1 MAHGEQSDLLSHSS
15 RHFKPDMHTIL
26 HSTSINTTWLHF
38 IRILQ
43 IWHAFFFLAL
53 IDAGLS

>member
-15 RHFKPDMHTIL
+15 RHFKPGMHTAL
-26 HSTSINTTWLHF
+26 QSTWFHF

-43 IWHAFFFLAL
+43 IWHASFFLAL
-53 IDAGLS
+53 TDAGLS